1 MLTLMRLLLAATA
14 VTLLMP
20 LSVQADDRTECT
32 AGISKLR
39 NQVAANPP
47 ADKLK
52 DLQATLRKAEA
63 ESRRREFDDCVR
75 VLKTS
80 AGGGEAKDHD
90 DYEGPETEDMFGF
103 TTGTDVLDKGKF
115 ELSAEAIGSFGK
127 REGRYRIGSLKNTL
141 AFAPLEGLSIEIGV
155 ISNGYSVQGV
165 PGLDDR
171 SGAGFGG
178 LSAEVKYRLVKRTEA
193 TPVGVTFIVEP
204 GLRFRNDE
212 GERGSGLGIETRL
225 AFDTALVKDKIFAGL
240 NLIYEAEKFR
250 PRQRILFNAQGEPIE
265 GPPSCAT
272 GNDESCPVLSRR
284 APAERESEIGISG
297 ALAFQAF
304 QNVFLG
310 GEVRYMR
317 AYEGLRLQRYEGNAV
332 FIGPTFYAKL
342 SEQITI
348 SAAFS
353 TQVAGRS
360 VDSPD
365 RSLDLD
371 NFSRHQAK
379 LKVSYEF

>member
-1 MLTLMRLLLAATA
+1 VLET
-14 VTLLMP
+14 
-20 LSVQADDRTECT
+20 SV
-32 AGISKLR
+32 
-39 NQVAANPP
+39 
-47 ADKLK
+47 
-52 DLQATLRKAEA
+52 
-63 ESRRREFDDCVR
+63 
-75 VLKTS
+75 
-80 AGGGEAKDHD
+80 AGGNEATGND
-90 DYEGPETEDMFGF
+90 DDESPETEDMFGF

-250 PRQRILFNAQGEPIE
+250 PRQRILFNAQGEAIE